1 MPTESDDRLA
11 LVLQSATD
19 GIKQQEAGLDDLRAR
34 SSTLLAAAA
43 LSASFL
49 GAATFGEKGLSD
61 VATGWVVVALVGL
74 AGVLATVLYINWPR
88 KWDWRVNP
96 KSMLKDYVEAAEP
109 ATLDSMRRDL
119 ALHLNDAHVANE
131 KKLRRLWKAL
141 RIGMGSLVVEVVAF
155 IVALAVR

>member
-1 MPTESDDRLA
+1 MSPQDGWSSPSSAWQES
-11 LVLQSATD
+11 
-19 GIKQQEAGLDDLRAR
+19 
-34 SSTLLAAAA
+34 
-43 LSASFL
+43 
-49 GAATFGEKGLSD
+49 
-61 VATGWVVVALVGL
+61 WPPCW
-74 AGVLATVLYINWPR
+74 YINWPR
-88 KWDWRVNP
+88 KWHWRVNP